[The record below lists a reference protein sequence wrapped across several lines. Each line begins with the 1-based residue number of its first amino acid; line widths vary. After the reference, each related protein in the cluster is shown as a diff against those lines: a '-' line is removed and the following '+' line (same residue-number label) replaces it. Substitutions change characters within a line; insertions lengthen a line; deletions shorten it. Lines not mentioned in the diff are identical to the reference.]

1 MVKRK
6 LLLLVLCA
14 GLVFWSAGRA
24 SALLGGTLGTAIRIF
39 GIGYA
44 VRVFGPQMN
53 SFINGVMGQRGIER
67 EGGTRVVPILSVG
80 QGLYVGAAQVM
91 GPTSLVDDVR
101 SVVQGE
107 ITVGDIRLNGLF
119 PSSATVPVITGTQ
132 IINGVGISALI
143 DFNV

>member
-1 MVKRK
+1 MVRRK
-6 LLLLVLCA
+6 VLLLVLSA

-24 SALLGGTLGTAIRIF
+24 SALLGGTLGTVIKVF

-44 VRVFGPQMN
+44 VRAFGPQIN
-53 SFINGVMGQRGIER
+53 SFINGVMAQRGIER
-67 EGGTRVVPILSVG
+67 EGGTKVVPIISVG
-80 QGLYVGAAQVM
+80 RGLYVGAAQVM
-91 GPTSLVDDVR
+91 GPPSLVGNTR

-107 ITVGDIRLNGLF
+107 ITVGSVRLNGLF

-132 IINGVGISALI
+132 IIQGIGVSAII